1 MMKRYGAGLLL
12 VAIILFIPFISFS
25 LTVDEVIKLKKA
37 GVSDETIQLMIQH
50 KMMSEKLSDPY
61 KNIGVRKV
69 KEPDG
74 SSATV
79 YSTGEI
85 KDRGDYEE
93 ESERGKREKA
103 WDMLDNLV
111 IDGRDGG
118 EGFKKG
124 NEKKEQ

>member
-124 NEKKEQ
+124 NEKKER

>member
-1 MMKRYGAGLLL
+1 MKRYGAGFLL

-93 ESERGKREKA
+93 ESEREKREKA

-118 EGFKKG
+118 KGFRKG
-124 NEKKEQ
+124 NEKKE

>member
-93 ESERGKREKA
+93 ESEREKREKA

-118 EGFKKG
+118 EGFRKG
-124 NEKKEQ
+124 NEKKER

>member
-1 MMKRYGAGLLL
+1 MMKRYR
-12 VAIILFIPFISFS
+12 VNLFIVTMIFFLPCVSFS

-118 EGFKKG
+118 KGFRKG
-124 NEKKEQ
+124 NEKKER